1 MIGQKILNQ
10 ITVKLNLIQLMKTN
24 IVENFERQ
32 KTSEIRKENLEEQCG
47 RAGRIKE
54 NVPETILGE
63 KHMENINKRG
73 KELESK
79 LSS

>member
-1 MIGQKILNQ
+1 
-10 ITVKLNLIQLMKTN
+10 MKTN
-24 IVENFERQ
+24 IVQNFERQ

-54 NVPETILGE
+54 NVPETILLE
-63 KHMENINKRG
+63 KHMENINKLG

>member
-1 MIGQKILNQ
+1 
-10 ITVKLNLIQLMKTN
+10 MKTN
-24 IVENFERQ
+24 IVQNFERQ

-63 KHMENINKRG
+63 KHMENIN
-73 KELESK
+73 
-79 LSS
+79 